1 MFSVSGVLIAL
12 VITSLLSLGSVPILV
27 WMERRVAAFIQ
38 DRLGPNRSHIF
49 GFRIGGLVQSFA
61 DMLKLVVKEEFYPK
75 HIKFKFY
82 YLLAPAIV
90 FGASYLTFAVIPY
103 SNTLLTDK
111 GLSVVQLLPTE
122 LGVLC
127 FVGLAGL
134 SIYGIILAGWSSHNK
149 YGILGSLRATAQV
162 ISYEVSMGLVIVS
175 MLLTYGTI
183 YLNGMVDV
191 QGGLVFGF
199 LPAWGIIIQPLAGI
213 IFIITAFAETNRAP
227 FDVAEGESEIVAGYH
242 TEYSA
247 MKFALFFMG
256 EYVAMAASSALIV
269 TMFFGGY
276 HLPWLDSAALL
287 DNPKILLGS
296 IGVILVPLLGG
307 MIYWMRKNNRIKG
320 INEPQHARETK
331 VLTIILAITL
341 VVSELGIL
349 SLLNADMSPQVASY
363 IATTTQVLTIV
374 AKIFMMNFVFIWVR
388 WTLPRFRYDQIQSL
402 GWNILLPLAI
412 ANVIITAIVIVM
424 LGV

>member
-1 MFSVSGVLIAL
+1 MFSIEGTIIAL

-38 DRLGPNRSHIF
+38 DRLGPNRSNIF
-49 GFRIGGLVQSFA
+49 GFRIGGIVQSFA
-61 DMLKLVVKEEFYPK
+61 DMLKLIVKEEFYPK

-82 YLLAPAIV
+82 YMLAPAIV
-90 FGASYLTFAVIPY
+90 FGASYLTFAVIPF

-111 GLSVVQLLPTE
+111 GLTVVQLLPIE
-122 LGVLC
+122 LGVLW
-127 FVGLAGL
+127 FIALAGL
-134 SIYGIILAGWSSHNK
+134 SVYGIILAGWSSHNK
-149 YGILGSLRATAQV
+149 YGLLGSLRATSQV
-162 ISYEVSMGLVIVS
+162 ISYEVSMGLAIVS

-183 YLNGMVDV
+183 YLNGMVDF
-191 QGGLVFGF
+191 QGGLLWGF
-199 LPAWGIIIQPLAGI
+199 LPAWGIIVQPIAGI

-276 HLPWLDSAALL
+276 HLPWLDSPALY
-287 DNPKILLGS
+287 DNPKIVLS
-296 IGVILVPLLGG
+296 VIGAVLIPLILG
-307 MIYWMRKNNRIKG
+307 MIYWMRRSNRISG
-320 INEPQHARETK
+320 INEPQRARETK
-331 VLTIILAITL
+331 ILTIFLALTL
-341 VVSELGIL
+341 IGSELGIL
-349 SLLNADMSPQVASY
+349 TLLNAEMSNQIASY
-363 IATTTQVLTIV
+363 IATAVQILTFVIKV
-374 AKIFMMNFVFIWVR
+374 FMMNFVFIWVR
-388 WTLPRFRYDQIQSL
+388 WTLPRFRYDQIQTL

-412 ANVIITAIVIVM
+412 ANIIITAIVIV
-424 LGV
+424 VF

>member
-1 MFSVSGVLIAL
+1 MFSVEGTIIA
-12 VITSLLSLGSVPILV
+12 VVVTTLLSLGSVPVLV

-38 DRLGPNRSHIF
+38 DRLGPNRSHIY
-49 GFRIGGLVQSFA
+49 GFRIGGLVQSLA
-61 DMLKLVVKEEFYPK
+61 DMLKLLVKEEFYPS

-103 SNTLLTDK
+103 SNTLLSEN
-111 GLSVVQLLPTE
+111 GHSVVQLLPIE
-122 LGVLC
+122 LGILW
-127 FVGLAGL
+127 FVALAGL
-134 SIYGIILAGWSSHNK
+134 SVYGIILAGWSSHNK

-162 ISYEVSMGLVIVS
+162 ISYEVAMGLAIVS

-183 YLNGMVDV
+183 YLNGMVEY
-191 QGGLVFGF
+191 QSGLLFGF
-199 LPAWGIIIQPLAGI
+199 LPSWGIFMQPLAAI

-227 FDVAEGESEIVAGYH
+227 FDVAEGESEIVAGFH

-276 HLPWLDSAALL
+276 NLPWVEGQLLL
-287 DNPKILLGS
+287 DNPKTVFAS
-296 IGVILVPLLGG
+296 IGIILAPLVIGL
-307 MIYWMRKNNRIKG
+307 IIWMKKSNRIKG
-320 INEPQHARETK
+320 INEPQRQKETK
-331 VLTIILAITL
+331 ILTIILASFLIAAEFSIIMLLGVEQSAQSISYVATAVQIGTF
-341 VVSELGIL
+341 VVK
-349 SLLNADMSPQVASY
+349 V
-363 IATTTQVLTIV
+363 
-374 AKIFMMNFVFIWVR
+374 FMMNFVFIWVR

-412 ANVIITAIVIVM
+412 ANVIITAIAVV
-424 LGV
+424 LL